1 MSCPASDCL
10 DSLAQMAPHVIIVEP
25 VETHPH
31 RNLYHDMI
39 INEKQVAESRTKR
52 LWRFTQD
59 VVTGAAHKL
68 ETCLIR
74 QRNAAHKLRACLTR
88 QHSSDAE
95 RAEALQLLE
104 TAKAHKLAENYRAN
118 ASSDNL
124 SKRKQSSSNASTLV
138 HGEEPESGEVIS
150 VRASFSSH
158 SHPKIVCRDESPAPP
173 KKEITITV
181 SVFSFRSTPRPS
193 ASSIPRLPIPPFH
206 RWRRNDSLANLCIS
220 QTTPLPPPPE
230 EYPLHIKQYKKLSW
244 SSGMEEYEQVCRTGS
259 GKKTVLLVWGK
270 GIDEE
275 RHFEHSGK
283 RGMGWCG
290 SWGSR

>member
-10 DSLAQMAPHVIIVEP
+10 DSLAQMAPHVIIIEP
-25 VETHPH
+25 VEPHPH

-39 INEKQVAESRTKR
+39 VNEKQVAESRTRR

-68 ETCLIR
+68 EACLIR

-88 QHSSDAE
+88 HHSSDAE

-104 TAKAHKLAENYRAN
+104 DAKTHKLAENYKAN

-158 SHPKIVCRDESPAPP
+158 SPPKIFCHADESPAP
-173 KKEITITV
+173 KKHEITITV
-181 SVFSFRSTPRPS
+181 SVFFLSIDTSTAKPPHRYARSLTFALTDNAAPRS
-193 ASSIPRLPIPPFH
+193 LGGIPPSH
-206 RWRRNDSLANLCIS
+206 ETVQKIILEQRHGRIRAGVPDG
-220 QTTPLPPPPE
+220 QRE
-230 EYPLHIKQYKKLSW
+230 ED
-244 SSGMEEYEQVCRTGS
+244 GVVGVGEGDR
-259 GKKTVLLVWGK
+259 
-270 GIDEE
+270 
-275 RHFEHSGK
+275 
-283 RGMGWCG
+283 
-290 SWGSR
+290 

>member
-25 VETHPH
+25 VEPHTH

-39 INEKQVAESRTKR
+39 VNEKQVAESRTRR

-68 ETCLIR
+68 EACLIR
-74 QRNAAHKLRACLTR
+74 QRNAAHRLQACLTR
-88 QHSSDAE
+88 HHSSDAE

-104 TAKAHKLAENYRAN
+104 DAKAHKLAENYKAN

-158 SHPKIVCRDESPAPP
+158 SPPKIFCHDDESPAPQ
-173 KKEITITV
+173 KNEITITV
-181 SVFSFRSTPRPS
+181 SVFSPRSTPRPPT
-193 ASSIPRLPIPPFH
+193 SSIPRLPSPPISY
-206 RWRRNDSLANLCIS
+206 DSLANLCIS
-220 QTTPLPPPPE
+220 QTTPLPVPSE
-230 EYPLHIKQYKKLSW
+230 EYPLHMKQYKKLSW

-275 RHFEHSGK
+275 RHCEQSGK
-283 RGMGWCG
+283 RGKKGGWCG
-290 SWGSR
+290 SWGNR

>member
-10 DSLAQMAPHVIIVEP
+10 DSLAQMAPHVIIIEP
-25 VETHPH
+25 VEPHPH

-39 INEKQVAESRTKR
+39 VNEKQVAESRTKR
-52 LWRFTQD
+52 LWRFTHD

-68 ETCLIR
+68 EACLIR

-88 QHSSDAE
+88 QHSPDAE

-104 TAKAHKLAENYRAN
+104 TAKAHKLAENYKAN

-158 SHPKIVCRDESPAPP
+158 SPLKIVCHDESPAPQ
-173 KKEITITV
+173 KNEITITV
-181 SVFSFRSTPRPS
+181 SVFSFRSTPRPP
-193 ASSIPRLPIPPFH
+193 ASSIPRLSSPPH
-206 RWRRNDSLANLCIS
+206 PNARSLTFAIIDNAAPLLCPRGIS
-220 QTTPLPPPPE
+220 PSHETVQEIILEQRHGRVRAGVPDGERE
-230 EYPLHIKQYKKLSW
+230 EDGLA
-244 SSGMEEYEQVCRTGS
+244 GVGEGDR
-259 GKKTVLLVWGK
+259 
-270 GIDEE
+270 
-275 RHFEHSGK
+275 
-283 RGMGWCG
+283 
-290 SWGSR
+290 

>member
-25 VETHPH
+25 VEPHTH

-39 INEKQVAESRTKR
+39 VNEKQVAESRTRR

-68 ETCLIR
+68 EACLIR
-74 QRNAAHKLRACLTR
+74 QRNAAHRLQACLTR
-88 QHSSDAE
+88 HHSSDAE

-104 TAKAHKLAENYRAN
+104 DAKAHKLAENYKAN

-158 SHPKIVCRDESPAPP
+158 SPPKIFCHDDESPAPQ
-173 KKEITITV
+173 KNEITIT
-181 SVFSFRSTPRPS
+181 
-193 ASSIPRLPIPPFH
+193 
-206 RWRRNDSLANLCIS
+206 
-220 QTTPLPPPPE
+220 TTPLPVPSE
-230 EYPLHIKQYKKLSW
+230 EYPLHMKQYKKLSW

-275 RHFEHSGK
+275 RHCEQSGK
-283 RGMGWCG
+283 RGKKGGWCG
-290 SWGSR
+290 SWGNR

>member
-1 MSCPASDCL
+1 
-10 DSLAQMAPHVIIVEP
+10 MAPHVIIVEP

-173 KKEITITV
+173 KKEITIT
-181 SVFSFRSTPRPS
+181 
-193 ASSIPRLPIPPFH
+193 
-206 RWRRNDSLANLCIS
+206 
-220 QTTPLPPPPE
+220 TTPLPPPPE

>member
-10 DSLAQMAPHVIIVEP
+10 DSLAQMAPHVIIIEP
-25 VETHPH
+25 VEPHPH

-39 INEKQVAESRTKR
+39 VNEKHAAESRTKR
-52 LWRFTQD
+52 LWRFTHD

-68 ETCLIR
+68 EACLIR

-88 QHSSDAE
+88 QHSPDAE

-158 SHPKIVCRDESPAPP
+158 SPLKIFCHDDESQ
-173 KKEITITV
+173 KNEITIT
-181 SVFSFRSTPRPS
+181 
-193 ASSIPRLPIPPFH
+193 
-206 RWRRNDSLANLCIS
+206 
-220 QTTPLPPPPE
+220 TTPLPSSPPE
-230 EYPLHIKQYKKLSW
+230 EYPLHMKRYKKLSW

-275 RHFEHSGK
+275 RQFEHSGK
-283 RGMGWCG
+283 RGKKGWCG